1 MMKMTET
8 AEVVTEVPAVII
20 MMMKTMMK
28 EATIEVEQEA
38 IINQVVVHAGDLV
51 Q

>member
-1 MMKMTET
+1 MMKMMVT
-8 AEVVTEVPAVII
+8 AEVVTEVPAVTIV
-20 MMMKTMMK
+20 MMKTMMR
-28 EATIEVEQEA
+28 EAMIEVEEMA